1 MLEMTPFF
9 VVFIAFAVVAGGVV
23 VVGRLLS
30 NQASMQ
36 RRLPVPALAAGGPRR
51 NVQGS
56 GFLSSLANRIDEK
69 KFGVNSVLR
78 TKLRRELVR
87 AGYFSDE
94 SIRLYVLARIGLVLA
109 LPILT
114 YVFCVIF
121 LDRFA
126 YADVVLVAISAVVAI
141 IGPDAFIART
151 QRHLQ
156 QQYRIIFPDLLDM
169 LVVCIEAGLS
179 LEASFGRIRPEA
191 AKRSRALGA
200 NLAML
205 GAETRAG
212 RSTADALDS
221 FADRVNLDEVRAFVT
236 ALRQSLELGM
246 DVGDALRTFSD
257 EMRDKRLLRAEET
270 ANKLPVKMV
279 VPIGVFIFPVIL
291 LVMMLP
297 VAIRFL
303 SVIAA
308 GG

>member
-1 MLEMTPFF
+1 MTPL
-9 VVFIAFAVVAGGVV
+9 VVTFIAFAIVAGGVV
-23 VVGRLLS
+23 VVGRFLS

-36 RRLPVPALAAGGPRR
+36 RRLPVPAPAAERR
-51 NVQGS
+51 NVHGN
-56 GFLSSLANRIDEK
+56 GFLSSLANKIDER

-78 TKLRRELVR
+78 AKLRRELAR

-114 YVFCVIF
+114 YVFCAVF
-121 LDRFA
+121 MDRFA
-126 YADVVLVAISAVVAI
+126 YGDVVLVAISAVVAI
-141 IGPDAFIART
+141 VGPDAFIART

-169 LVVCIEAGLS
+169 LVVCIDAGLS
-179 LEASFGRIRPEA
+179 LDASFGRIQPEA

-221 FADRVNLDEVRAFVT
+221 FADRINLDEVRAFVM

-246 DVGDALRTFSD
+246 DVADALRTFSD

-279 VPIGVFIFPVIL
+279 VPLGAFIFPVIL

-303 SVIAA
+303 SVIATS
-308 GG
+308 G

>member
-1 MLEMTPFF
+1 M
-9 VVFIAFAVVAGGVV
+9 
-23 VVGRLLS
+23 
-30 NQASMQ
+30 
-36 RRLPVPALAAGGPRR
+36 
-51 NVQGS
+51 
-56 GFLSSLANRIDEK
+56 
-69 KFGVNSVLR
+69 
-78 TKLRRELVR
+78 R

-94 SIRLYVLARIGLVLA
+94 AIRYYVLARIGLVIA
-109 LPILT
+109 LPIIT
-114 YVFCVIF
+114 YVFSVIF
-121 LDRFA
+121 LGRFA
-126 YADVVLVAISAVVAI
+126 YADVVLVAVSAVVAVA
-141 IGPDAFIART
+141 GPDAFIART

-156 QQYRIIFPDLLDM
+156 QQNRIIFPDLLDM
-169 LVVCIEAGLS
+169 LVVCIDAGLS
-179 LEASFGRIRPEA
+179 LDASFGRIRPEA
-191 AKRSRALGA
+191 AKRSRSLGS

-221 FADRVNLDEVRAFVT
+221 FADRVNLDEVRAFVM

-257 EMRDKRLLRAEET
+257 EMRDKRFLRAEET

-279 VPIGVFIFPVIL
+279 IPLGTCIFPVIL

-303 SVIAA
+303 SVISN